1 MGISSL
7 NKLITD
13 DWQLI
18 STSSPSAQSTITIS
32 SISPIYSKLLLT
44 LDVTNSSSS
53 VSVGLTINNSST
65 GYMSLGYMGFVNST
79 AGFQTVVN
87 KTSHLISHCSIYN
100 QTAHYGLITID
111 SANTLGGKYIKSF
124 GSASGG
130 TSGTTVVSDGFW
142 DGSAAIDRLDIAGPS
157 MTGTIKLYGVRL

>member
-1 MGISSL
+1 MGISSI
-7 NKLITD
+7 NKSVSD

-18 STSSPSAQSTITIS
+18 TTSSPSAQSTVTIS

-44 LDVTNSSSS
+44 LDVTNSSSP

-79 AGFQTVVN
+79 AGFQAVN
-87 KTSHLISHCSIYN
+87 SQTNHLISHCSIYN
-100 QTAHYGLITID
+100 QTGHYGLVTID
-111 SANTLGGKYIKSF
+111 SANTFGGKYIKSF
-124 GSASGG
+124 GSATGG

-142 DGSAAIDRLDIAGPS
+142 DGSAAIDRLDISGPS